1 MGTISQSENYSDARH
16 ALRQAYQASNLTL
29 YLGAGVSVA
38 SNLPAWDQ
46 LVYMMYAFVLNK
58 EDKWLKWNPFINYL
72 QAIAE
77 YLKKHESEPLEI
89 TARKIRDIYVRELEK
104 PNDFTKDLRTLL
116 YNGYISELDRATVH
130 GYDSFDAEGLYLTNP
145 TLRGVYEL
153 CRGQSSGVK
162 SVVTYNYDALL
173 EILLNDVSL
182 NSHDRRAYQSVF
194 SQEELNPNVL
204 PIFHP
209 HGFLPPDL
217 AVGSNEDEVIFTEE
231 QYHRVSM
238 DPYHWSNLI
247 QLSSMSGTVGLM
259 VGLSLS
265 DRNIR
270 RLLDSLASS
279 PLPVRIYALLQAPDV
294 ELPDDEQSR
303 LIHERALE
311 IDERKRK
318 SSKTVQGIH
327 GVKGTSY
334 ATQIRG
340 IVEELSNRTKAQQEG
355 VLKNMGIIPIWY
367 ESHDEIEP
375 FCRAIKSP

>member
-1 MGTISQSENYSDARH
+1 M
-16 ALRQAYQASNLTL
+16 
-29 YLGAGVSVA
+29 
-38 SNLPAWDQ
+38 
-46 LVYMMYAFVLNK
+46 
-58 EDKWLKWNPFINYL
+58 
-72 QAIAE
+72 
-77 YLKKHESEPLEI
+77 
-89 TARKIRDIYVRELEK
+89 
-104 PNDFTKDLRTLL
+104 
-116 YNGYISELDRATVH
+116 
-130 GYDSFDAEGLYLTNP
+130 
-145 TLRGVYEL
+145 
-153 CRGQSSGVK
+153 
-162 SVVTYNYDALL
+162 
-173 EILLNDVSL
+173 
-182 NSHDRRAYQSVF
+182 
-194 SQEELNPNVL
+194 NPNVL

-279 PLPVRIYALLQAPDV
+279 PLPVRIYALLQAPHV

-318 SSKTVQGIH
+318 SSKTNQGN

-375 FCRAIKSP
+375 FCRAIKSPSV